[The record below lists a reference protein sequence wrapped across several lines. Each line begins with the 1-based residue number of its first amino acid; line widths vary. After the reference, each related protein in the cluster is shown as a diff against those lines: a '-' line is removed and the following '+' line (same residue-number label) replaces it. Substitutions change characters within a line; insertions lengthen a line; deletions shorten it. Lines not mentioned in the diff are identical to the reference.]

1 MSVNILDIILK
12 SDEISL
18 QKGIVESMM
27 VQSFVFF
34 DFVLFVLLYLFLGFV
49 RFLVAVFN
57 LHIL

>member
-1 MSVNILDIILK
+1 MNILDIILK